1 MLSCA
6 RDGFQIVA
14 SEKGEIHFSDNWD
27 NSAASVREVFLLD
40 ERMMT
45 LFSFIADQVQN
56 RQQLFDEEGKIMQ
69 ALLNSGCILQEADAA
84 LTLMQTMV
92 RRESENLFAG
102 LRAPVSMRIMNR
114 EERDRF
120 TIDAFGFVT
129 KLAILGIVS
138 EDKREELLDQAMTAY
153 PERIGLEHI
162 KSLVAF
168 TLFSNSQDQNAD
180 APTVG
185 QHARKKCWN

>member
-1 MLSCA
+1 MEE
-6 RDGFQIVA
+6 F
-14 SEKGEIHFSDNWD
+14 F
-27 NSAASVREVFLLD
+27 LD

-45 LFSFIADQVQN
+45 LFSFIADQVQHK
-56 RQQLFDEEGKIMQ
+56 QQLFDEEGKIMQ
-69 ALLNSGCILQEADAA
+69 ALLNNGCILQEADAA

-92 RRESENLFAG
+92 QKEAENLFAG

-129 KLAILGIVS
+129 KLTSLGIVS
-138 EDKREELLDQAMTAY
+138 EDKREELLDQAMNAY
-153 PERIGLEHI
+153 AERIGLEHI

-168 TLFSNSQDQNAD
+168 TLFSNFQDQDVNI
-180 APTVG
+180 PTAVRRI
-185 QHARKKCWN
+185 RKTSWN

>member
-1 MLSCA
+1 M
-6 RDGFQIVA
+6 
-14 SEKGEIHFSDNWD
+14 
-27 NSAASVREVFLLD
+27 REEFFLD

-84 LTLMQTMV
+84 LTLMQAMV

-102 LRAPVSMRIMNR
+102 LCAPVSMRVMTR

-129 KLAILGIVS
+129 KLTSLGIVS

-153 PERIGLEHI
+153 PERVGLEHI
-162 KSLVAF
+162 KSLVASI
-168 TLFSNSQDQNAD
+168 LFSYSQEQNED

-185 QHARKKCWN
+185 QHARKTCWN

>member
-1 MLSCA
+1 MRGIL
-6 RDGFQIVA
+6 
-14 SEKGEIHFSDNWD
+14 FSDKRD
-27 NSAASVREVFLLD
+27 NSAASVREEFFLE

-45 LFSFIADQVQN
+45 LFSFIADQVKN

-92 RRESENLFAG
+92 QRQSENLFAC

-114 EERDRF
+114 EERYRF
-120 TIDAFGFVT
+120 TIEAFGFVT

-168 TLFSNSQDQNAD
+168 TLFSNSQDQNVDTSA
-180 APTVG
+180 ASR
-185 QHARKKCWN
+185 HARITCWN